1 MIAATRRTLPC
12 GIALLV
18 FLWGLAL
25 LAPLL
30 PQAPAAVDL
39 ATGLTAPSP
48 RHWLGTDPLGRDL
61 LARLAH
67 GARASLVVGLLATLL
82 ALAFGVPLGAWAG
95 YRGGPADAVVSF
107 LADVTLAFPAL
118 LLALAVVSVSGA
130 RGILPLA
137 VVLALSRWARIA
149 RLARGEF
156 RRLRGREAAE
166 AARAAG
172 ARELRIL
179 SRHLLPEA
187 LAPILVGAAFAA
199 AAAVLVEASLGF
211 LGLGVA
217 PPQTSWGS
225 LLADARIAG
234 PQAWWLALFPGLAIF
249 AALLGYTL
257 LAEGILE
264 QLDPRRAA
272 AGTSG

>member
-1 MIAATRRTLPC
+1 VIAATRRTLPC

-18 FLWGLAL
+18 CLWGLAL

-95 YRGGPADAVVSF
+95 YRGGPVDAVVSF

-172 ARELRIL
+172 ARELRIV

>member
-1 MIAATRRTLPC
+1 
-12 GIALLV
+12 
-18 FLWGLAL
+18 
-25 LAPLL
+25 
-30 PQAPAAVDL
+30 
-39 ATGLTAPSP
+39 
-48 RHWLGTDPLGRDL
+48 
-61 LARLAH
+61 LARLAY
-67 GARASLVVGLLATLL
+67 GARASLIVGLLATLL
-82 ALAFGVPLGAWAG
+82 ALALGVPLGAWAG
-95 YRGGPADAVVSF
+95 YRGGSADAVVSF

-118 LLALAVVSVSGA
+118 LLALAIVSVSGA

-137 VVLALSRWARIA
+137 AVLALSRWARIA
-149 RLARGEF
+149 RLARAEF
-156 RRLRGREAAE
+156 RRLRGRAAAE

-172 ARELRIL
+172 ARDLRIV

-234 PQAWWLALFPGLAIF
+234 PRAWWLAVFPGVAIF

-257 LAEGILE
+257 IAEGILAR
-264 QLDPRRAA
+264 LDPHRQAA
-272 AGTSG
+272 RSAA

>member
-1 MIAATRRTLPC
+1 MIPPARRTLRS
-12 GIALLV
+12 GLALLLT
-18 FLWGLAL
+18 LWGLAL

-39 ATGLTAPSP
+39 ATGLTAPSSH
-48 RHWLGTDPLGRDL
+48 HWLGTDALGRDL
-61 LARLAH
+61 FARLAH
-67 GARASLVVGLLATLL
+67 GARASLIVGLLATLL
-82 ALAFGVPLGAWAG
+82 ALALGVPLGAWAG
-95 YRGGPADAVVSF
+95 YRGGSADAVVSF

-118 LLALAVVSVSGA
+118 LLALALVAVSGA

-156 RRLRGREAAE
+156 RQLRGRESAQ
-166 AARAAG
+166 AARAVG
-172 ARELRIL
+172 ARDLRIV

-199 AAAVLVEASLGF
+199 AAAVLLEASLGF

-225 LLADARIAG
+225 LLAEARIAG
-234 PQAWWLALFPGLAIF
+234 PRAWWLAFFPGLAIF
-249 AALLGYTL
+249 AALFGYTL
-257 LAEGILE
+257 IAEGILE
-264 QLDPRRAA
+264 RLDPRRHTAP
-272 AGTSG
+272 TSA